1 MAGAGVTTHEVTMKK
16 TILSIAALVFLS
28 AATMMAQPRAFGVSG
43 SGGSPDGT
51 QTTDPATLA
60 AREVTF
66 LTHLLTLSADQ
77 QTQATTI
84 FTASI
89 TAVEALQ
96 TQITTANTALVAAIK
111 ANDTAGIT
119 TQSTTLGSLHGQIIA
134 TEAKA
139 DAAFYLLL
147 TSDQKT
153 KLDSLKDGGF
163 LSPGPGFGFHP

>member
-84 FTASI
+84 FTALGI
-89 TAVEALQ
+89 N
-96 TQITTANTALVAAIK
+96 ANPSGTPGMFPGGKVIG
-111 ANDTAGIT
+111 D
-119 TQSTTLGSLHGQIIA
+119 
-134 TEAKA
+134 
-139 DAAFYLLL
+139 LL
-147 TSDQKT
+147 
-153 KLDSLKDGGF
+153 
-163 LSPGPGFGFHP
+163 